1 MLNGYNVDTETL
13 KSLAELGYAF
23 ILIAWLMRTN
33 LSLTQRLR
41 DIQDRFFTHLEADIK
56 DVREGAKERD

>member
-1 MLNGYNVDTETL
+1 MDPETL

-41 DIQDRFFTHLEADIK
+41 DIQDRFFSHLEEDVK
-56 DVREGAKERD
+56 DAREVAKEVD

>member
-1 MLNGYNVDTETL
+1 MDTETL

-41 DIQDRFFTHLEADIK
+41 DIQDRFFTHLETDIK
-56 DVREGAKERD
+56 DARDDDKGAH